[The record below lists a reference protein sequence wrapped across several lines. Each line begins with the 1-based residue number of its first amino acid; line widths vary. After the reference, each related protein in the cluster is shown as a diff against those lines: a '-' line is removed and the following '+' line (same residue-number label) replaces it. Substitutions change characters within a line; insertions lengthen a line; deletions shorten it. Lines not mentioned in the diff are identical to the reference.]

1 MEELSYPEQRYQR
14 YLKAVS
20 KVQELVES
28 LDDSTSLIKREL
40 LLNCIID
47 RMKLQELKA
56 TESVDQ
62 LLDLARIKYS
72 KDSPKN
78 DYQYADYISKLLL
91 SETLDSRA
99 IILLTN
105 LGFLGAKYSD

>member
-1 MEELSYPEQRYQR
+1 MEQLSYPEKRYTK
-14 YLKAVS
+14 YLKAVNEV
-20 KVQELVES
+20 KELVES
-28 LDDSTSLIKREL
+28 FSDSTSLFKREL
-40 LLNCIID
+40 LLNCIIE
-47 RMKLQELKA
+47 RMMLQELKA
-56 TESVDQ
+56 NESVDR

-72 KDSPKN
+72 DDSAKS
-78 DYQYADYISKLLL
+78 DYEYANYINNLLL

>member
-1 MEELSYPEQRYQR
+1 MEQLSYPEKRYVK
-14 YLKAVS
+14 YLEAVN
-20 KVQELVES
+20 KVKELVES
-28 LDDSTSLIKREL
+28 FSDSTSLFKREL
-40 LLNCIID
+40 LLNCIIE
-47 RMKLQELKA
+47 RMMLQELKA
-56 TESVDQ
+56 NESLDR

-72 KDSPKN
+72 DNSAKS
-78 DYQYADYISKLLL
+78 DYEYANYINNLLL